1 MDKIKLRPKRDG
13 EDSLYQYV
21 SKRYNISQIAR
32 DTELTRPTIIAILN
46 GDTKKPG
53 HEKLAAICKQ
63 LNMFWEYDDD
73 GLYFGFMLTDED
85 PDYRIAEEVA
95 SYGNRPDIQELLR
108 EIYSLPKAE
117 QDEMW
122 QIVDSIIK
130 LRKSG
135 KK

>member
-1 MDKIKLRPKRDG
+1 MKLRPKRDG

-32 DTELTRPTIIAILN
+32 DTELTRPTIISILN
-46 GDTKKPG
+46 GDTKKPE
-53 HEKLAAICKQ
+53 HEKLTAICKL

-73 GLYFGFMLTDED
+73 GLYFGVFLTEND
-85 PDYRIAEEVA
+85 PEFKIAEEIA
-95 SYGNRPDIQELLR
+95 SYKNRLDIQELLR

-130 LRKSG
+130 LRKGG

>member
-1 MDKIKLRPKRDG
+1 MRYGNVREEILRLMDKNHLSVLEMASKIKMSYNGLRRILDSK
-13 EDSLYQYV
+13 EDLIVVQ
-21 SKRYNISQIAR
+21 KATLRNIADAFGCEI
-32 DTELTRPTIIAILN
+32 E
-46 GDTKKPG
+46 
-53 HEKLAAICKQ
+53 EKGQRI
-63 LNMFWEYDDD
+63 
-73 GLYFGFMLTDED
+73 YFVDNKSDEM
-85 PDYRIAEEVA
+85 RIAEEIA

>member
-1 MDKIKLRPKRDG
+1 MRYDNLGNELERLRKEHRISLLEMATKANVAYVTLQRIIDG
-13 EDSLYQYV
+13 KTKNVQDATL
-21 SKRYNISQIAR
+21 RNIADAFDCEIQEKDNQIFFVKSEH
-32 DTELTRPTIIAILN
+32 DEL
-46 GDTKKPG
+46 K
-53 HEKLAAICKQ
+53 
-63 LNMFWEYDDD
+63 
-73 GLYFGFMLTDED
+73 
-85 PDYRIAEEVA
+85 IAEEIA

-135 KK
+135 RK